1 MYLCDFIYLFIFPF
15 VQFSYETRQEWSFTY
30 HRDLSFTNIT
40 CTAVGYKNQ
49 TVSKTRQFGDIY
61 CKCPNIGLKP
71 YTICFSAWIT
81 FRFIFV
87 YVHRMFFKVLF
98 IFFPS
103 GSFSVSRLLIVKG
116 CALTLNG
123 VKVTLDH
130 AKSFFFQSIY
140 TLHLAI
146 DGSKFT

>member
-1 MYLCDFIYLFIFPF
+1 MYLCDFIYLFIFPL

-87 YVHRMFFKVLF
+87 YVHRMFIRFCLFFSIWLIFHFKIAYCQRVCTDLEWSQGH
-98 IFFPS
+98 IRP
-103 GSFSVSRLLIVKG
+103 RKIL
-116 CALTLNG
+116 
-123 VKVTLDH
+123 
-130 AKSFFFQSIY
+130 FFQSIY

-146 DGSKFT
+146 YGSKFT

>member
-1 MYLCDFIYLFIFPF
+1 MPGTFFLYISLTLELGLNGMYLCDFIYLFIFPF

-40 CTAVGYKNQ
+40 CNAVGYKNQ

-61 CKCPNIGLKP
+61 CKCPNIGIKP

-98 IFFPS
+98 IFF
-103 GSFSVSRLLIVKG
+103 
-116 CALTLNG
+116 
-123 VKVTLDH
+123 
-130 AKSFFFQSIY
+130 
-140 TLHLAI
+140 HLAHFPFQ
-146 DGSKFT
+146 DCLLSKGVH